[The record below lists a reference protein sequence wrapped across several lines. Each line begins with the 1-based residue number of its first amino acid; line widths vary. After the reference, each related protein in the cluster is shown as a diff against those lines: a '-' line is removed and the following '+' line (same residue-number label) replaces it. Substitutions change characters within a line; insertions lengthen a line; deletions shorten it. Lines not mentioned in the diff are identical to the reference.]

1 MSSSLYSVACVE
13 VGVPSDHDKQALI
26 IQDKYDVIESLGCIQ
41 HIKEPDTLVKV
52 II

>member
-1 MSSSLYSVACVE
+1 ME

-41 HIKEPDTLVKV
+41 HIKEPDTIDTL